1 MEIDSDMNDEMT
13 KRERQKV
20 RRQERLAREAHDLR
34 RQRQRR
40 WTRNGILAIVGVV
53 AVGALVVNVVRDV
66 LPVVEPEGTSDV
78 AADERNHVEGAV
90 EYPTAPAAGGPHAG
104 VWQNCGYYDAP
115 IQDENAVHS
124 LEHGAVWL
132 AYDPDLEEDD
142 VAMLRDMAG
151 GYVLVS
157 PYETPL
163 ADAAVAA
170 SAWGKQLRLP
180 AVDDPRLD
188 QFVRAFE
195 QGPQTPEPGAV
206 CTRGIGDPV

>member
-1 MEIDSDMNDEMT
+1 MANDPDT
-13 KRERQKV
+13 NDTVSKRERQKA
-20 RRQERLAREAHDLR
+20 RRQERLTREAQDRRRSR
-34 RQRQRR
+34 RQR
-40 WTRNGILAIVGVV
+40 WTRNGVLVVVGVA
-53 AVGALVVNVVRDV
+53 AVGTLVVNVVRDA
-66 LPVVEPEGTSDV
+66 LPVDAPEGTLDV
-78 AADERNHVEGAV
+78 AADERNHVEGEV

-104 VWQNCGYYDAP
+104 VWQNCGYYDTP

-132 AYDPDLEEDD
+132 AYDPDLDEDS
-142 VAMLRDMAG
+142 VATLRDLAG

-163 ADAAVAA
+163 ADAAVVAA
-170 SAWGKQLRLP
+170 AWGKQLRLE

-188 QFVRAFE
+188 QFIRAFE

-206 CTRGIGDPV
+206 CTRGIGEPV